1 MKRLIDVLASGLGLL
16 ILSPLLLGLAL
27 LVLVYHGRPV
37 FFGQVRPGLKGK
49 PFKMLKFRTMRD
61 VFDSSGNPLPDSE
74 RITKFGA
81 FLRATSLD
89 ELPELWNVLKGE
101 MSLVG
106 PRPLLMEYLE
116 LYTPEQA
123 RRHEVRPGVT
133 GWAQING
140 RNAISWEEKFK
151 LDVWY
156 VDNRSLW
163 LDIKILFMTVKKVF
177 VREGISAD
185 GHVTKEKFKGSSK

>member
-106 PRPLLMEYLE
+106 PRY
-116 LYTPEQA
+116 Q
-123 RRHEVRPGVT
+123 H
-133 GWAQING
+133 
-140 RNAISWEEKFK
+140 
-151 LDVWY
+151 
-156 VDNRSLW
+156 
-163 LDIKILFMTVKKVF
+163 
-177 VREGISAD
+177 
-185 GHVTKEKFKGSSK
+185 